1 MPLPLDSSAALFVVA
16 LVIAHFVIIGGLF
29 VLLWSQSPKK
39 RVRVAISV
47 EERAAIRRHVRK
59 DE

>member
-1 MPLPLDSSAALFVVA
+1 MPLPLDSSVALFVVA
-16 LVIAHFVIIGGLF
+16 LLIAHIVIVGGLF

-39 RVRVAISV
+39 RVRVAMSV
-47 EERAAIRRHVRK
+47 EERATIRRHVRK

>member
-16 LVIAHFVIIGGLF
+16 LVIAHIAIVGGLF

-39 RVRVAISV
+39 RVRVAMSV
-47 EERAAIRRHVRK
+47 EERASIRRHVRK

>member
-16 LVIAHFVIIGGLF
+16 LVVAHIVIVGCLF

-39 RVRVAISV
+39 RVRVAVSV
-47 EERAAIRRHVRK
+47 EERASIRRHMRK